1 LSEIDF
7 RGAGYRLQSSE
18 DAIYGVVWSRHVNLL
33 PGAEVELTFA
43 ECSWARTDPIDGGTR
58 GVVEDAFRIIFDK
71 DRILAKL
78 VDAFMS

>member
-1 LSEIDF
+1 LIFYQKSNQAMRVI
-7 RGAGYRLQSSE
+7 
-18 DAIYGVVWSRHVNLL
+18 
-33 PGAEVELTFA
+33 
-43 ECSWARTDPIDGGTR
+43 PIDGGTR